1 MNVLLADKLA
11 PLVENYLSKNTHEV
25 SNLPSVKGD
34 SLTEALRTHSPDVL
48 VVRSTK
54 VTAEHLNAC
63 PSLSLIIRAGAGVNN
78 IDLATASSKGI
89 FVANC
94 PGRNAIAVAELV
106 MGHILNWDRHIFENI
121 SDFRKGVWNKKT
133 HGKAKG
139 LMGQTLAICGFGAI
153 GRAVVERAQ
162 SFGIHIK
169 VWSRSLTAKKA
180 EELGVEY
187 CSTPL
192 EAARCADILSVH
204 LPALASTKG
213 FICADLLDV
222 MNDGGFV
229 INTSRNSLLNEA
241 DLLQAIEQK
250 GLKAGLDVFDNEP
263 ASSDQTV
270 ASTLCSNPNVYV
282 THHIGASTDQ
292 ATTSVAEAVVEIVD
306 TWQHTGSVL
315 NCVNLKQTQTATCC
329 LAVRHAD
336 KVGVLAQVLEMLKA
350 EGHNVQEMEN
360 IIFQGGTAACA
371 RIFLVGTPSDSM
383 LKLLENEDNIFAC
396 SISKIQS

>member
-11 PLVENYLSKNTHEV
+11 PLVENYLIENAHQVWSI
-25 SNLPSVKGD
+25 PSLKGD
-34 SLTEALRTHSPDVL
+34 ALTEALLTYAPDVL

-54 VTAEHLNAC
+54 VTAAHLQAC
-63 PSLSLIIRAGAGVNN
+63 PSLSLIIRAGAGVNT
-78 IDLATASSKGI
+78 IDLETASSKGI

-121 SDFRKGVWNKKT
+121 SDFRQGVWNKKT
-133 HGKAKG
+133 HGKSKG

-162 SFGIHIK
+162 SFGLHIK
-169 VWSRSLTAKKA
+169 VWSRSMTPTKA
-180 EELGVEY
+180 EALGVEY
-187 CSTPL
+187 CATPL

-204 LPALASTKG
+204 LPALASTKD
-213 FICADLLDV
+213 FICADLLNV
-222 MNDGGFV
+222 MNDEGFV

-241 DLLQAIEQK
+241 DLLQAIEYK

-263 ASSDQTV
+263 ASSDKTV
-270 ASTLCSNPNVYV
+270 SSTLCGNPNVYV

-292 ATTSVAEAVVEIVD
+292 ATISVAEAVVEIVD

-315 NCVNLKQTQTATCC
+315 NCVNLKQTQTANCC

-336 KVGVLAQVLEMLKA
+336 EVGVLAHVLGVLKA

-383 LKLLENEDNIFAC
+383 LKLLEAEDNIFAC
-396 SISKIQS
+396 SISTIQS